1 MLRPFDGHSN
11 AATAGMEAESA
22 LEDTRQQRLVDD
34 SRRRLDAK
42 HRCTTKAVAIPRLHA
57 PWFRLPTVLLAA
69 VVVMVS
75 FEVQA

>member
-11 AATAGMEAESA
+11 AATAGMEAEFA

-34 SRRRLDAK
+34 SRRGLDA
-42 HRCTTKAVAIPRLHA
+42 HLYCTTAIPRLHA
-57 PWFRLPTVLLAA
+57 FPFRLPTVLLAA
-69 VVVMVS
+69 VVVIVS

>member
-22 LEDTRQQRLVDD
+22 LQDTRQQRLVDD
-34 SRRRLDAK
+34 SRRGLDA
-42 HRCTTKAVAIPRLHA
+42 HLYCTTAIPRLHA

-69 VVVMVS
+69 VGMMVS